1 MSEVVLVGLIMVIVA
16 ACAFAPLGCFLS
28 AYAKAKQADADSAP
42 ADNGVAKPVLPEDSI
57 LRRHFLAQLQ
67 SEIEAALFPRPTD
80 SMLQRHYDSLV
91 AAKIESRLQA
101 LGK

>member
-1 MSEVVLVGLIMVIVA
+1 MSEVLLVGLIMVIVA

-28 AYAKAKQADADSAP
+28 AYAKAKQAEDGNPSAH
-42 ADNGVAKPVLPEDSI
+42 GGIAKPVVPEDSI
-57 LRRHFLAQLQ
+57 LRRHFLTQLQ

-91 AAKIESRLQA
+91 AAKVESRLQA

>member
-28 AYAKAKQADADSAP
+28 AYAKAKQSDADKSFADSGKAAP
-42 ADNGVAKPVLPEDSI
+42 RVPEDSI

-91 AAKIESRLQA
+91 AAQVESRLQA
-101 LGK
+101 LTK